1 MSNTATS
8 QHVDVAGRPSSGA
21 ARGANGRAMGCVML
35 VSVLAGGTTAG
46 AASASRPT
54 TAPAATAATQP
65 READKALIRK
75 LLRDA
80 TGRAEEPAMIR
91 VLEGMRASRVKL
103 AVQFDPGN
111 DTQKIQRGIVR
122 DLEKAIEEARK
133 AQRRMPTTTT
143 SKSPPDERKRRHR
156 KRPEER
162 QADAKQAGSSTPIA
176 DERATHGQPTSAAAG
191 VGRMLRELRR
201 GWGQLPARARAEV
214 VQGFGQDFLTKYREW
229 IERYY
234 RVLANPQPE

>member
-1 MSNTATS
+1 
-8 QHVDVAGRPSSGA
+8 
-21 ARGANGRAMGCVML
+21 MGCVVL
-35 VSVLAGGTTAG
+35 ATVLAGSATAN

-54 TAPAATAATQP
+54 TAPGAGAATQP
-65 READKALIRK
+65 SEADKALIRK

-122 DLEKAIEEARK
+122 DLEEAIEEARK

-143 SKSPPDERKRRHR
+143 SRSQPEERRRRHR
-156 KRPEER
+156 QRPEAK
-162 QADAKQAGSSTPIA
+162 QADANQPSSSTPMA
-176 DERATHGQPTSAAAG
+176 DDRATHGQPTSAAAG
-191 VGRMLRELRR
+191 VGRLLRELRR
-201 GWGQLPARARAEV
+201 GWGQLPARDRDEV

-234 RVLANPQPE
+234 RVLASPQSE